1 MKFTNAFYL
10 TMTVLLGAFPACTQ
24 KDGEQLLQGNEIKL
38 TSRIMP
44 DTRTTDQDLQ
54 SIQIVEGQQVG
65 VTIIGATSEHKNV
78 SWTVGKDGTLKNSGT
93 SIFWSDDEI
102 TVTSYHPFNKY
113 WVGSNHTFSVNAD
126 QSTDSGYLNSD
137 LLWAS
142 TTASMLETPISLS
155 FSHKLAKIN
164 VTLSSDDIT
173 DLSGAIIYICGTN
186 VSTGFNPETGTLFA
200 TTGRI
205 AEIKSSVTTKDAYT
219 ASAVIVPQTVTKGTP
234 LIKII
239 YNNREFLYTLSED
252 MAYESG
258 YSYNY
263 TLKVK
268 DSNME
273 NPTEDEETDW

>member
-1 MKFTNAFYL
+1 
-10 TMTVLLGAFPACTQ
+10 MTVLLGAFSACTQ

-78 SWTVGKDGTLKNSGT
+78 SWIVGKDGALKNSGT

-102 TVTSYHPFNKY
+102 TVTSYHPFNKD
-113 WVGSNHTFSVNAD
+113 WVGSNHTFSVNTD

-173 DLSGAIIYICGTN
+173 DLSAAIIYICGTN

-205 AEIKSSVTTKDAYT
+205 AEIKSSVTTKDAYI

-239 YNNREFLYTLSED
+239 YNDREFLYTLSED

-258 YSYNY
+258 HSYNY
-263 TLKVK
+263 GLKLK